1 MRWQP
6 PLYRFLLLS
15 PAEWTYEF
23 TLSWNRN
30 IKQKT
35 STLEPKETFL
45 YSGGVVS
52 RYKTKPKEQ
61 NNKCIFITT
70 NALCRIILDN
80 TTFLSRY
87 VISDELLNFPLAPE
101 TDKLIKKKMNDRI
114 NYASCFAVRSNSSLR
129 QQSHA
134 SGKVAT
140 NENINNI
147 QICFFFLSVYS
158 AFNQPSGQ
166 TT

>member
-1 MRWQP
+1 M
-6 PLYRFLLLS
+6 
-15 PAEWTYEF
+15 
-23 TLSWNRN
+23 
-30 IKQKT
+30 KQKT

-52 RYKTKPKEQ
+52 RYKTKLKEQ

-114 NYASCFAVRSNSSLR
+114 NCASRFAVGSNSSLR

-147 QICFFFLSVYS
+147 QICFFSFCLFFIQS
-158 AFNQPSGQ
+158 AKWSNDVDEFQFDEYLL
-166 TT
+166 TTKSQLPNIPEKVFKK